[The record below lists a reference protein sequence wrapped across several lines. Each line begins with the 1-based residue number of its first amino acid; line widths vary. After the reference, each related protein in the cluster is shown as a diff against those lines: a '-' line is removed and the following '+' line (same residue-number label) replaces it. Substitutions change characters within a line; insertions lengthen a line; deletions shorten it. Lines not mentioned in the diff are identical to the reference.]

1 MRLASLRQVSYSG
14 EPMDWYYEANGATIG
29 PIAKA
34 ELQVLR
40 LSGQLTDVTLV
51 WREGLSNWIP
61 YSEAFADSAPVSR
74 SEETR
79 PADLSNPY
87 APPKTWTDSAQE
99 IDESVLREG
108 DLSLGSVIATSLRL
122 YFRTLPHTIL
132 IHLLFW
138 IPLTLV
144 LSYLDYHVF
153 DLTRAVDEM
162 KSTHL
167 TNALDATVGMIVT
180 GAIFY
185 QFVLTWDGAKGGFWR
200 SMGMGFRRW
209 GWLILTRLLVTL
221 LTTVGLLLL
230 IIPGIY
236 LLVRLTFAE
245 LCVVAENESAS
256 RAMTRSGELVEG
268 QFWRILIYVALVSAV
283 VYTPLFVMVVPF
295 EHLPQI
301 NNWVIWGLSLALV
314 EGAFGIYWQSFVFVL
329 YHRLQDRQIQTS
341 ESNET

>member
-1 MRLASLRQVSYSG
+1 M
-14 EPMDWYYEANGATIG
+14 EWYYEANGTTIG
-29 PIAKA
+29 PISEAD
-34 ELQVLR
+34 LQALWAT
-40 LSGQLTDVTLV
+40 GQITDQTLI
-51 WREGLSNWIP
+51 WREGLTDWTPFSR
-61 YSEAFADSAPVSR
+61 AMADSAPNAPSQGTAPVDS
-74 SEETR
+74 
-79 PADLSNPY
+79 SNPY
-87 APPKTWTDSAQE
+87 APPKTWIDPASHEFDASA
-99 IDESVLREG
+99 LREG
-108 DLSLGSVIATSLRL
+108 NLSLGSVIASSLRL
-122 YFRTLPHTIL
+122 YFRTLSQTFL

-167 TNALDATVGMIVT
+167 TNALDATIGMIAT
-180 GAIFY
+180 GAIYY
-185 QFVLTWDGAKGGFWR
+185 QFVLAWNGTRGGFWR
-200 SMGMGFRRW
+200 SMGIGVRRW
-209 GWLILTRLLVTL
+209 GWLILTRILVTL

-245 LCVVAENESAS
+245 LCVVAENETAS

-268 QFWRILIYVALVSAV
+268 QFWRILIYVALVSAL
-283 VYTPLFVMVVPF
+283 VYSPLVVMVIPF
-295 EHLPQI
+295 EYLPQI

-329 YHRLQDRQIQTS
+329 YHRLQDQQFPAS
-341 ESNET
+341 ESNEA